1 MGRKVWEGR
10 YGKKG
15 VDKEGMG
22 RKVWEGRYGKE
33 GMGRKVWIRKNTLT
47 KKEGREGV
55 VKKRKDTKDKMGR
68 VKGRH

>member
-10 YGKKG
+10 
-15 VDKEGMG
+15 
-22 RKVWEGRYGKE
+22 W
-33 GMGRKVWIRKNTLT
+33 WIRKNILT